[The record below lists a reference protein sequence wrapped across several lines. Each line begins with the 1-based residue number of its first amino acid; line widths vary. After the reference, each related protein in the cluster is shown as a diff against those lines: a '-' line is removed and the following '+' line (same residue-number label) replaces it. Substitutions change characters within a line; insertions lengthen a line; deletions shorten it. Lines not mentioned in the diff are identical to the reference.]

1 MSFPRRQTL
10 AQLVVVFLVASL
22 AREAHARVDLLG
34 TWHVLVHYT
43 DAESEDPLAERWY
56 DRVWKFEMKGRSL
69 LWTEYSIVIFAS
81 EEGRFETIGVSTPS
95 RVLGYWEPN
104 ERQAKNIRTGLEIV
118 DRNSRSKT
126 LRGSFERGFRSGGS
140 LRSTSASVIEYR
152 ELWSIEDPTGKP
164 VFGRDDV
171 LGSARTEA
179 MEGRTRY
186 ETREVDSGGNVL
198 SGHFERDAVMRGSFR
213 MTRAGESRL
222 HVGEEVDRKAD
233 PEDVLLGFAVD
244 RGPLADELE
253 SLLDLPDR
261 AQQRERVRE
270 LVRALLE
277 EDLLQ
282 RGQDPRVQT
291 PRVLR
296 LTDKI
301 EVVLIEDGASLDE
314 LEGMLRRGELRP

>member
-1 MSFPRRQTL
+1 LSFPRRQIV
-10 AQLVVVFLVASL
+10 ARFAVVFLAATL
-22 AREAHARVDLLG
+22 ARAADARVDLLG

-56 DRVWKFEMKGRSL
+56 DRVWKLEMKGRSL
-69 LWTEYSIVIFAS
+69 LWTEYSIVIFAN
-81 EEGRFETIGVSTPS
+81 EEGRFETIGVDTAS

-104 ERQAKNIRTGLEIV
+104 ERQRKNIRSGLEIV
-118 DRNSRSKT
+118 DRNSKSKT
-126 LRGSFERGFRSGGS
+126 LRGSFERGFKSGGS
-140 LRSTSASVIEYR
+140 LRSASTSVIEYH

-164 VFGRDDV
+164 IFGRDDV

-186 ETREVDSGGNVL
+186 VTREVEEGGNVL
-198 SGHFERDAVMRGSFR
+198 RGHFERDGVMQGSFR
-213 MTRAGESRL
+213 LTRAGDSSL
-222 HVGEEVDRKAD
+222 HAGEEVDRKAD

-244 RGPLADELE
+244 RGPLSDELE
-253 SLLDLPDR
+253 YLLELPDR
-261 AQQRERVRE
+261 AQERERLRE

-277 EDLLQ
+277 EDLRQ

-301 EVVLIEDGASLDE
+301 ETVLIENAASLDE